1 MAFANGPGRCPAGPS
16 PPYNNIMLK
25 TFINRPVLATVVSTL
40 LVILGLV
47 SMWQLPITRFPE
59 IAPPSVT
66 VSTSYPG
73 ANAETV
79 AGAVLLPIEEAI
91 NGVPNMTY
99 MRSSATNSGSGN
111 ITVFFKTGTDPNQAS
126 VNVQTRVS
134 KANARIPAEVIES
147 GITVEPRQS
156 GIIMTINIFSDR
168 PDTLYDETFLQ
179 AYAQINLMRELAR
192 VDGVGEVRRVGARD
206 YSIRTW
212 LNPEKMAVYGLVP
225 QDVRDAIRDQN
236 FEIAPGRF
244 GETSDEAFET
254 ILRHKGRFTLP
265 EEFEQIV
272 IKTNE
277 DGSVLYL
284 KDIARTELGATN
296 LGSDNKVNGHPGL
309 TLNILQTSGSN
320 ARDIDIQI
328 RKVLER
334 LSENFPEGI
343 RYEISYSVRDQ
354 IDESIQQVQHTIFEA
369 FLLVFI
375 IVFIFLQDFRSTLI
389 PAIAIPVSLVGTFF
403 FLQLFGFSINV
414 LTMFALVLAIGIVV
428 DDAIVVVEAVHQKMH
443 ATNLGPRKA
452 TISTMSEITSAI
464 VSITLVM
471 SAVFFPVGFMGGP
484 SGVFFQQFAYTLAT
498 AILISALNAL
508 TLTPALCALL
518 LKKPQHGQTTDI
530 TPHDSARKQRVSRFK
545 DKFFGA
551 FNTAFSTMTDKYI
564 RSLRFLI
571 KRWAVA
577 LAGLVVIAGIGVWL
591 MNRTPSSFIPTEDD
605 SFVTYSLSMPP
616 GASLARTTEAL
627 AKADSILE
635 KREAIAGM
643 TTVSGYNAI
652 DASASSAFAV
662 GYINLKPPKE
672 RGAVKDIN
680 AVMDT
685 IRKDLEQITEASFS
699 VFPRPT
705 VQGFGDFSGLEFVL
719 QDRMG
724 GSMWDFGLVADT
736 FMREL
741 EKRPEIASAYT
752 TFNAN
757 FPQYLLEV
765 DPVKAKALGVSINDM
780 MRTIQGY
787 YGRVMVSDFNR
798 FGRQYRLYMQADFEY
813 RAEPESF
820 KSIFV
825 RNEHGEMVPA
835 NTLIKLK
842 KVMGPEIVNRYNLY
856 NAIAIN
862 ATPTEGYS
870 TGEAMAAMEEVAA
883 QYLPGNYSYEWTG
896 MSLEERQSGSQTVLI
911 FALSIIFVYFLLAA
925 QYESYILPLAVM
937 LSVPV
942 GLVGVYAAVNL
953 VGLENNIY
961 VQVGLIMLIGLL
973 AKNAILIVE
982 FAVQQR
988 RSGLSIYESALE
1000 GARMRLRPILMTSL
1014 AFVAGL
1020 IPLMWTVG
1028 PSAQGNHSISFGA
1041 AGGMLAGVAL
1051 GIFIIPVLYVIFKQL
1066 DERVKNKLST
1076 NEEE

>member
-1 MAFANGPGRCPAGPS
+1 
-16 PPYNNIMLK
+16 MLK
-25 TFINRPVLATVVSTL
+25 TFINRPVLATVISTL

-66 VSTSYPG
+66 VSASYPG

-91 NGVPNMTY
+91 NGVPNMAY
-99 MRSSATNSGSGN
+99 IRSTATNSGSGK

-156 GIIMTINIFSDR
+156 GIIMTINIFSDH

-179 AYAQINLMRELAR
+179 AYAQINLMRELSR

-212 LNPEKMAVYGLVP
+212 LNPEKMAAYGLVP

-236 FEIAPGRF
+236 FEIAPGKF
-244 GETSDEAFET
+244 GETSNEAFET

-320 ARDIDIQI
+320 AREIDIQI
-328 RKVLER
+328 RDVLER
-334 LSENFPEGI
+334 LAKHFPDHLE
-343 RYEISYSVRDQ
+343 YEISYSVRDQ
-354 IDESIQQVQHTIFEA
+354 IDESISQVQHTIFEA
-369 FLLVFI
+369 FILVFI
-375 IVFIFLQDFRSTLI
+375 IVFIFLQNFRSTLI
-389 PAIAIPVSLVGTFF
+389 PAIAIPVSLIGTFF
-403 FLQLFGFSINV
+403 FLQLFGFSVNV

-452 TISTMSEITSAI
+452 TLSAMSEITGAI

-471 SAVFFPVGFMGGP
+471 AAVFFPVGFMSGP

-518 LKKPQHGQTTDI
+518 LKKEPHHEPSAITHGEGPGEKKGVGRFT
-530 TPHDSARKQRVSRFK
+530 AR
-545 DKFFGA
+545 FFNA
-551 FNTAFSTMTDKYI
+551 FNAGFTIVTAKYI
-564 RSLRFLI
+564 GSVRFLI
-571 KRWAVA
+571 SRKGLA
-577 LAGLVVIAGIGVWL
+577 LGGLALVTAIGMWL
-591 MNRTPSSFIPTEDD
+591 MNRTPTSFIPTEDD
-605 SFVTYSLSMPP
+605 SFITYSLSMPP
-616 GASLARTTEAL
+616 GASLARTTDAL
-627 AKADSILE
+627 AKADSILK
-635 KREAIAGM
+635 KRAAIAGM

-662 GYINLKPPKE
+662 GYINLKPAAE
-672 RGAVKDIN
+672 RGEIRNIN
-680 AVMDT
+680 AFMDT
-685 IRKDLEQITEASFS
+685 IRNDLMQVTDASFS

-705 VQGFGDFSGLEFVL
+705 IQGFGDFSGLEFVL

-724 GSMWDFGLVADT
+724 GSMWDFGMVADT

-825 RNEHGEMVPA
+825 RNDNDEMVPA

-856 NAIAIN
+856 NAIGIN
-862 ATPTEGYS
+862 AIPADGYS
-870 TGEAMAAMEEVAA
+870 TGEAMAAMEEIAA
-883 QYLPGNYSYEWTG
+883 DQLSGNYSYEWTG
-896 MSLEERQSGSQTVLI
+896 MSLEERKSGNETLLI
-911 FALSIIFVYFLLAA
+911 FALSILFVYFLLAA
-925 QYESYILPLAVM
+925 QYESYILPMAVM

-942 GLVGVYAAVNL
+942 GLIGVYSVINV

-988 RSGLSIYESALE
+988 SAGLSILESAVE

-1041 AGGMLAGVAL
+1041 AGGMLIGVTL
-1051 GIFIIPVLYVIFKQL
+1051 GVFIIPVLYVIFKHL
-1066 DERVKNKLST
+1066 DETVKNKLT
-1076 NEEE
+1076 TKEEE

>member
-1 MAFANGPGRCPAGPS
+1 
-16 PPYNNIMLK
+16 MLK

-79 AGAVLLPIEEAI
+79 AAAVLLPIEEAI

-99 MRSSATNSGSGN
+99 IRSSATNSGSGKIN
-111 ITVFFKTGTDPNQAS
+111 VFFKTGTNPDQAS

-134 KANARIPAEVIES
+134 KANANIPAEVIES

-156 GIIMTINIFSDR
+156 GIIMTIDIFSDH

-179 AYAQINLMRELAR
+179 AYAQINLMRELSR

-212 LNPEKMAVYGLVP
+212 LNPEKMAAYGLVP
-225 QDVRDAIRDQN
+225 QDVRSAIRDQN
-236 FEIAPGRF
+236 FEIAPGKF
-244 GETSDEAFET
+244 GETSNEAFET

-272 IKTNE
+272 IKTNP

-296 LGSDNKVNGHPGL
+296 LGSDNKVNGYPGL

-320 ARDIDIQI
+320 AREIDIHI
-328 RKVLER
+328 RDVLER
-334 LSENFPEGI
+334 LAKDFPDYVH
-343 RYEISYSVRDQ
+343 YEISYSVRDQ
-354 IDESIQQVQHTIFEA
+354 IDESINQVKHTIFEA
-369 FLLVFI
+369 VILVFI
-375 IVFIFLQDFRSTLI
+375 IVFIFLQNFRSTLI
-389 PAIAIPVSLVGTFF
+389 PAIAIPVSLIGTFF

-443 ATNLGPRKA
+443 TTNLGPRKA
-452 TISTMSEITSAI
+452 THATMSEITGAI

-471 SAVFFPVGFMGGP
+471 AAVFFPVGFMTGP

-518 LKKPQHGQTTDI
+518 LKKPEGDGLEATVDNHPAAGKKG
-530 TPHDSARKQRVSRFK
+530 RNFLSRL
-545 DKFFGA
+545 FGA
-551 FNTAFSTMTDKYI
+551 FNTAFDTMTHKYVGAI
-564 RSLRFLI
+564 RFLI
-571 KRWAVA
+571 GRKGVA
-577 LAGLVVIAGIGVWL
+577 IGGLSLVTAIGIWL
-591 MNRTPSSFIPTEDD
+591 MNRTPTSFIPTEDD
-605 SFVTYSLSMPP
+605 SFVTYSMSMPP

-662 GYINLKPPKE
+662 GYIQLKPAGE
-672 RGAVKDIN
+672 RGEIRNIN
-680 AVMDT
+680 AIMDT
-685 IRKDLEQITEASFS
+685 IRADLEQITDAKFS

-705 VQGFGDFSGLEFVL
+705 IQGFGDFSGLEFVL

-724 GSMWDFGLVADT
+724 GSMWDFGAVADT
-736 FMREL
+736 FIAEL

-757 FPQYLLEV
+757 FPQYILEV
-765 DPVKAKALGVSINDM
+765 DPIKAKALGVSINEM

-787 YGRVMVSDFNR
+787 YGRVRVSDFNR
-798 FGRQYRLYMQADFEY
+798 FGRQYRLYMQADFDY
-813 RAEPESF
+813 RTDPESF
-820 KSIFV
+820 NSIFV
-825 RNEHGEMVPA
+825 RNSKGEMVPA
-835 NTLIKLK
+835 NTIIKLRK
-842 KVMGPEIVNRYNLY
+842 AMGPEIVNRYNLY

-862 ATPTEGYS
+862 AIPAEGHS
-870 TGEAMAAMEEVAA
+870 TGEAMQAMEETATA
-883 QYLPGNYSYEWTG
+883 YLPGNYSYEWTG
-896 MSLEERQSGSQTVLI
+896 MSLEERQSGNEMFLI

-942 GLVGVYAAVNL
+942 GLIGVYAVVNL

-982 FAVQQR
+982 FAIQQR
-988 RSGLSIYESALE
+988 NAGLSIVESALE
-1000 GARMRLRPILMTSL
+1000 GSRMRLRPILMTSL
-1014 AFVAGL
+1014 AFIAGL
-1020 IPLMWTVG
+1020 VPLMWTVG

-1041 AGGMLAGVAL
+1041 AGGMLFGVTL
-1051 GIFIIPVLYVIFKQL
+1051 GIFIIPVLYVIFKHL
-1066 DERVKNKLST
+1066 DEIVKNKLT
-1076 NEEE
+1076 TKEEE

>member
-1 MAFANGPGRCPAGPS
+1 
-16 PPYNNIMLK
+16 MLK
-25 TFINRPVLATVVSTL
+25 TFINRPVLATVISIL

-91 NGVPNMTY
+91 NGVPNMSY
-99 MRSSATNSGSGN
+99 IRSSATNSGSGN
-111 ITVFFKTGTDPNQAS
+111 VTVFFKTGTDPNQAS

-156 GIIMTINIFSDR
+156 GIIMTINIFSDH

-179 AYAQINLMRELAR
+179 AYAQINLMRELSR

-212 LNPEKMAVYGLVP
+212 LNPEKMAAYGLVP
-225 QDVRDAIRDQN
+225 QDIRDAIRDQN
-236 FEIAPGRF
+236 FEIAPGKF
-244 GETSDEAFET
+244 GETSNEAFET

-284 KDIARTELGATN
+284 RDVARTELGATN

-320 ARDIDIQI
+320 AREIDIQI
-328 RKVLER
+328 RDVLER
-334 LSENFPEGI
+334 LAKHFPDHI
-343 RYEISYSVRDQ
+343 QYEISYSVRDQ
-354 IDESIQQVQHTIFEA
+354 IDESINQVQHTIFEA
-369 FLLVFI
+369 FILVFI
-375 IVFIFLQDFRSTLI
+375 IVFIFLQNFRSTLI
-389 PAIAIPVSLVGTFF
+389 PAIAIPVSLIGTFF
-403 FLQLFGFSINV
+403 FLQLFGFSVNV
-414 LTMFALVLAIGIVV
+414 LTMFAMVLAIGIVV

-452 TISTMSEITSAI
+452 TLSAMSEITGAI

-471 SAVFFPVGFMGGP
+471 AAVFFPVGFMSGP

-518 LKKPQHGQTTDI
+518 LKKEAHHEP
-530 TPHDSARKQRVSRFK
+530 SAATHSEGTSEKKGVRRFTSRFF
-545 DKFFGA
+545 DA
-551 FNTAFSTMTDKYI
+551 FNTGFSTVTHKYI
-564 RSLRFLI
+564 GSIRFLI
-571 KRWAVA
+571 SRKGLALGGLAVVTA
-577 LAGLVVIAGIGVWL
+577 IGIWL
-591 MNRTPSSFIPTEDD
+591 MNRTPTSFIPTEDD
-605 SFVTYSLSMPP
+605 SFITYSLSMPP
-616 GASLARTTEAL
+616 GASLARTTDAL
-627 AKADSILE
+627 AKADSILK

-662 GYINLKPPKE
+662 GYINLKPAKE
-672 RGAVKDIN
+672 RGEIKNIN
-680 AVMDT
+680 AIMDT
-685 IRKDLEQITEASFS
+685 IRNDLTAITDASFS

-705 VQGFGDFSGLEFVL
+705 IQGFGDFSGLEFVL

-724 GSMWDFGLVADT
+724 GSMWDFGMVADT

-825 RNEHGEMVPA
+825 RNDQDEMVPA

-856 NAIAIN
+856 NAIGIN
-862 ATPTEGYS
+862 AIPADGYS
-870 TGEAMAAMEEVAA
+870 TGEAMAAMEEIAA
-883 QYLPGNYSYEWTG
+883 DQLSGNYSYEWTG
-896 MSLEERQSGSQTVLI
+896 MSLEERKSGNETLLI
-911 FALSIIFVYFLLAA
+911 FALSILFVYFLLAA

-942 GLVGVYAAVNL
+942 GLIGVYSVINV

-988 RSGLSIYESALE
+988 RDGLSILESAVE

-1041 AGGMLAGVAL
+1041 AGGMLIGVTL
-1051 GIFIIPVLYVIFKQL
+1051 GVFIIPVLYVIFKHL
-1066 DERVKNKLST
+1066 DEIVKNKLT
-1076 NEEE
+1076 TKEEE

>member
-1 MAFANGPGRCPAGPS
+1 
-16 PPYNNIMLK
+16 MLK
-25 TFINRPVLATVVSTL
+25 TFINRPVLATVISTL

-47 SMWQLPITRFPE
+47 SIWQLPITRFPE

-99 MRSSATNSGSGN
+99 IRSSATNSGSGN

-156 GIIMTINIFSDR
+156 GIIMTIDIFSNR

-225 QDVRDAIRDQN
+225 QDVRTAIRDQN
-236 FEIAPGRF
+236 FEIAPGKF

-254 ILRHKGRFTLP
+254 ILRHQGRFTLP

-272 IKTNE
+272 IKTNK

-284 KDIARTELGATN
+284 KDIARVELGATN
-296 LGSDNKVNGHPGL
+296 LGSDNKVNGYPGL

-320 ARDIDIQI
+320 AREIDIQI
-328 RKVLER
+328 RDVLER
-334 LSENFPEGI
+334 LSKDFPEGI
-343 RYEISYSVRDQ
+343 QYRISYSVRDQ
-354 IDESIQQVQHTIFEA
+354 IDESINQVQHTIFEA
-369 FLLVFI
+369 FILVFI

-443 ATNLGPRKA
+443 ATKLGPRKA
-452 TISTMSEITSAI
+452 TISTMGEITRAI

-518 LKKPQHGQTTDI
+518 LRKSDAHPTPTTMADTIADDHSEKKRGF
-530 TPHDSARKQRVSRFK
+530 SRFK
-545 DKFFGA
+545 SRFFSA
-551 FNTAFSTMTDKYI
+551 FNTGFATLTNRYI
-564 RSLRFLI
+564 GSLRFLI
-571 KRWAVA
+571 GRKW
-577 LAGLVVIAGIGVWL
+577 LAIGGLVLVTGIGVWL

-605 SFVTYSLSMPP
+605 SFITYSLSMPP
-616 GASLARTTEAL
+616 GASLARTTAAL
-627 AKADSILE
+627 SKADSILK
-635 KREAIAGM
+635 KRTAIEGM

-662 GYINLKPPKE
+662 GYINLKPAKE
-672 RGAVKDIN
+672 RGEIRNIN
-680 AVMDT
+680 AIMDT
-685 IRKDLEQITEASFS
+685 IRADLAQITDASFS

-705 VQGFGDFSGLEFVL
+705 IQGFGDFSGLEFVL

-724 GSMWDFGLVADT
+724 GSMWDFGSVADS

-765 DPVKAKALGVSINDM
+765 DPVKAKALGVSVNEM

-825 RNEHGEMVPA
+825 RNGSGEMVPV
-835 NTLIKLK
+835 NTIVKLK

-862 ATPTEGYS
+862 AIPSEGYS
-870 TGEAMAAMEEVAA
+870 TGEAMQAMEETAA
-883 QYLPGNYSYEWTG
+883 AHLPGNYSYEWTG
-896 MSLEERQSGSQTVLI
+896 MSLEESQSGNETLLI

-942 GLVGVYAAVNL
+942 GLIGVYALINL

-988 RSGLSIYESALE
+988 QAGLSIYESAVE

-1014 AFVAGL
+1014 AFIAGL

-1041 AGGMLAGVAL
+1041 AGGMLIGVTL
-1051 GIFIIPVLYVIFKQL
+1051 GIFIIPVLYVIFKYL
-1066 DERVKNKLST
+1066 DEQVKTKLT
-1076 NEEE
+1076 TTEED

>member
-1 MAFANGPGRCPAGPS
+1 
-16 PPYNNIMLK
+16 MLK
-25 TFINRPVLATVVSTL
+25 TFINRPVLATVISTL

-47 SMWQLPITRFPE
+47 SIWQLPITRFPE

-99 MRSSATNSGSGN
+99 IRSSATNSGSGN

-156 GIIMTINIFSDR
+156 GIIMTIDIFSNR

-225 QDVRDAIRDQN
+225 QDVRTAIRDQN
-236 FEIAPGRF
+236 FEIAPGKF

-254 ILRHKGRFTLP
+254 ILRHQGRFTLP

-272 IKTNE
+272 IKTNK

-284 KDIARTELGATN
+284 KDIARVELGATN
-296 LGSDNKVNGHPGL
+296 LGSDNKVNGYPGL

-320 ARDIDIQI
+320 AREIDIQI
-328 RKVLER
+328 RDVLER
-334 LSENFPEGI
+334 LSKDFPEGI
-343 RYEISYSVRDQ
+343 QYRISYSVRDQ
-354 IDESIQQVQHTIFEA
+354 IDESINQVQHTIFEA
-369 FLLVFI
+369 FILVFI

-443 ATNLGPRKA
+443 ATKLGPRKA
-452 TISTMSEITSAI
+452 TISTMGEITRAI

-518 LKKPQHGQTTDI
+518 LRKSDAHPTPTTMADTIADDHSEKKPGF
-530 TPHDSARKQRVSRFK
+530 SRFK
-545 DKFFGA
+545 SRFFSA
-551 FNTAFSTMTDKYI
+551 FNTGFATLTNRYI
-564 RSLRFLI
+564 GSLRFLI
-571 KRWAVA
+571 GRKWIAIG
-577 LAGLVVIAGIGVWL
+577 GLVLVTGIGVWL

-605 SFVTYSLSMPP
+605 SFITYSLSMPP
-616 GASLARTTEAL
+616 GASLARTTAAL
-627 AKADSILE
+627 SKADSILK
-635 KREAIAGM
+635 KRTAIEGM

-662 GYINLKPPKE
+662 GYINLKPAKE
-672 RGAVKDIN
+672 RGEIRNIN
-680 AVMDT
+680 AIMDT
-685 IRKDLEQITEASFS
+685 IRADLAQITDASFS

-705 VQGFGDFSGLEFVL
+705 IQGFGDFSGLEFVL

-724 GSMWDFGLVADT
+724 GSMWDFGSVADS

-765 DPVKAKALGVSINDM
+765 DPVKAKALGVSVNEM

-825 RNEHGEMVPA
+825 RNGSGEMVPV
-835 NTLIKLK
+835 NTIVKLK

-862 ATPTEGYS
+862 AIPSEGYS
-870 TGEAMAAMEEVAA
+870 TGEAMQAMEEAA
-883 QYLPGNYSYEWTG
+883 AAHLPGNYSYEWTG
-896 MSLEERQSGSQTVLI
+896 MSLEESQSGNETLLI

-942 GLVGVYAAVNL
+942 GLIGVYALINL

-988 RSGLSIYESALE
+988 QAGLSIYESAVE

-1014 AFVAGL
+1014 AFIAGL

-1041 AGGMLAGVAL
+1041 AGGMLIGVTL
-1051 GIFIIPVLYVIFKQL
+1051 GIFIIPVLYVIFKYL
-1066 DERVKNKLST
+1066 DEQVKTKLT
-1076 NEEE
+1076 TTEED

>member
-1 MAFANGPGRCPAGPS
+1 
-16 PPYNNIMLK
+16 MLK
-25 TFINRPVLATVVSTL
+25 TFINRPVLATVISTL

-99 MRSSATNSGSGN
+99 IRSSATNSGSGN

-156 GIIMTINIFSDR
+156 GIIMTINIFSNR

-192 VDGVGEVRRVGARD
+192 VSGVGEVRRVGARD

-212 LNPEKMAVYGLVP
+212 LNPEKMAVYGLIP
-225 QDVRDAIRDQN
+225 QDVRAAIRDQN
-236 FEIAPGRF
+236 FEIAPGKF

-254 ILRHKGRFTLP
+254 ILRHQGRFTTP

-284 KDIARTELGATN
+284 NDIARVELGATN

-320 ARDIDIQI
+320 AREIDIQI
-328 RKVLER
+328 RDVLER
-334 LSENFPEGI
+334 LSKDFPDGI
-343 RYEISYSVRDQ
+343 QYEISYSVRDQ
-354 IDESIQQVQHTIFEA
+354 IDESINQVQHTIFEA
-369 FLLVFI
+369 FILVFI

-443 ATNLGPRKA
+443 STNLGPRKA
-452 TISTMSEITSAI
+452 TLSTMGEITRAI
-464 VSITLVM
+464 VSITLIM

-518 LKKPQHGQTTDI
+518 LRKSDAHPTPTTVADTMADTTTEKKPGF
-530 TPHDSARKQRVSRFK
+530 SGFKSRF
-545 DKFFGA
+545 FSA
-551 FNTAFSTMTDKYI
+551 FNTGFATVTNKYI
-564 RSLRFLI
+564 GSLRFLTAR
-571 KRWAVA
+571 KWLA
-577 LAGLVVIAGIGVWL
+577 LGGLALVTAIGVWL
-591 MNRTPSSFIPTEDD
+591 MNRTPPSFIPTEDD
-605 SFVTYSLSMPP
+605 SFITYSLSMPP
-616 GASLARTTEAL
+616 GASLARTTAAL
-627 AKADSILE
+627 SKADSILK
-635 KREAIAGM
+635 KREAIEGM

-662 GYINLKPPKE
+662 GYINLKPAKE
-672 RGAVKDIN
+672 RGEIRNIN
-680 AVMDT
+680 AIMDT
-685 IRKDLEQITEASFS
+685 IRQDLSKITEASFS

-705 VQGFGDFSGLEFVL
+705 IQGFGDFSGLEFVL

-724 GSMWDFGLVADT
+724 GSMWDFGMVADT

-741 EKRPEIASAYT
+741 EKRPEVASAYT

-765 DPVKAKALGVSINDM
+765 DPVKAKALGVSINEM

-825 RNEHGEMVPA
+825 RNSADEMVPV
-835 NTLIKLK
+835 NTIVTLK

-862 ATPTEGYS
+862 AIPSEGYS
-870 TGEAMAAMEEVAA
+870 TGEAMKAMEETAA
-883 QYLPGNYSYEWTG
+883 AYLPGNYSYEWTG
-896 MSLEERQSGSQTVLI
+896 MSLEESQSGNETVLI
-911 FALSIIFVYFLLAA
+911 FALSILFVYFLLAA

-942 GLVGVYAAVNL
+942 GLIGVYTLVNL

-988 RSGLSIYESALE
+988 QAGLSIYESALE

-1041 AGGMLAGVAL
+1041 AGGMLIGVTL
-1051 GIFIIPVLYVIFKQL
+1051 GIFIIPVLYVIFKYL
-1066 DERVKNKLST
+1066 DEQVKTKLT
-1076 NEEE
+1076 TTEED

>member
-1 MAFANGPGRCPAGPS
+1 
-16 PPYNNIMLK
+16 MLK
-25 TFINRPVLATVVSTL
+25 TFINRPVLATVISTL

-99 MRSSATNSGSGN
+99 IRSSATNSGSGKIN
-111 ITVFFKTGTDPNQAS
+111 VFFKTGTNPDQAS

-134 KANARIPAEVIES
+134 KANANIPAEVIES

-156 GIIMTINIFSDR
+156 GIIMTIDIFSDH

-212 LNPEKMAVYGLVP
+212 LDPKKMAAYGLVP

-236 FEIAPGRF
+236 FEIAPGKF

-272 IKTNE
+272 IKTNP

-296 LGSDNKVNGHPGL
+296 LGSDNKVNGYPGL

-320 ARDIDIQI
+320 AREIDIHI
-328 RKVLER
+328 RDVLER
-334 LSENFPEGI
+334 LAKDFPDNI
-343 RYEISYSVRDQ
+343 HYDISYSVRDQ
-354 IDESIQQVQHTIFEA
+354 IDESINQVKHTIFEA
-369 FLLVFI
+369 VILVFI
-375 IVFIFLQDFRSTLI
+375 IVFIFLQNLRSTLI
-389 PAIAIPVSLVGTFF
+389 PAIAIPVSLIGTFF

-443 ATNLGPRKA
+443 ATKLGPRKA
-452 TISTMSEITSAI
+452 THATMGEITSAI

-471 SAVFFPVGFMGGP
+471 AAVFFPVGFMQGP

-498 AILISALNAL
+498 AILISAVNAL

-518 LKKPQHGQTTDI
+518 LKRPPQDESTIPVDNTAAVAGKKGIRRLT
-530 TPHDSARKQRVSRFK
+530 SRLF
-545 DKFFGA
+545 DA
-551 FNTAFSTMTDKYI
+551 FNTAFATMTHKYVGAI
-564 RSLRFLI
+564 RFLVGRKGLSI
-571 KRWAVA
+571 
-577 LAGLVVIAGIGVWL
+577 AGLVLVTAIGVWL
-591 MNRTPSSFIPTEDD
+591 MNRTPTSFIPTEDD
-605 SFVTYSLSMPP
+605 SFVTYSLSMPA

-662 GYINLKPPKE
+662 GYIQLKPASE
-672 RGAVKDIN
+672 RGDIRNIN
-680 AVMDT
+680 ALMDT
-685 IRKDLEQITEASFS
+685 IRSDLDQITEATFS

-705 VQGFGDFSGLEFVL
+705 IQGFGDFSGLEFVL

-724 GSMWDFGLVADT
+724 GSMWDFGSVADT
-736 FMREL
+736 FIMEL
-741 EKRPEIASAYT
+741 EKRPEIGSAYT

-757 FPQYLLEV
+757 FPQYVLEV

-787 YGRVMVSDFNR
+787 YGRVRVSDFNR
-798 FGRQYRLYMQADFEY
+798 FGRQYRLYMQADFSY
-813 RAEPESF
+813 RTDPESF

-825 RNEHGEMVPA
+825 RNNKGEMVPA
-835 NTLIKLK
+835 NTIVTLRKA
-842 KVMGPEIVNRYNLY
+842 MGPEVVNRYNLY
-856 NAIAIN
+856 NAIAVN
-862 ATPTEGYS
+862 ASPAEGYS
-870 TGEAMAAMEEVAA
+870 TGEAMQAMEATAA
-883 QYLPGNYSYEWTG
+883 EYLPGNYSYEWTG
-896 MSLEERQSGSQTVLI
+896 MSLEERQSGSETLLI

-942 GLVGVYAAVNL
+942 GLIGVYAVVNL

-988 RSGLSIYESALE
+988 RAGLSIVESALE
-1000 GARMRLRPILMTSL
+1000 GSRMRLRPILMTSL

-1020 IPLMWTVG
+1020 VPLMWTVG

-1041 AGGMLAGVAL
+1041 AGGMLFGVTL
-1051 GIFIIPVLYVIFKQL
+1051 GIFIIPVLYVIFKHL
-1066 DERVKNKLST
+1066 DEIIKNKLT
-1076 NEEE
+1076 TKEEE

>member
-1 MAFANGPGRCPAGPS
+1 
-16 PPYNNIMLK
+16 MLK
-25 TFINRPVLATVVSTL
+25 TFINRPVLATVISTL

-99 MRSSATNSGSGN
+99 IRSSATNSGSGK
-111 ITVFFKTGTDPNQAS
+111 ITVFFKTGTNPDQAS

-134 KANARIPAEVIES
+134 KANANIPAEVIES

-156 GIIMTINIFSDR
+156 GIIMTIDIYSDH

-236 FEIAPGRF
+236 FEIAPGKF
-244 GETSDEAFET
+244 GETSNEAFET
-254 ILRHKGRFTLP
+254 ILRHQGRFTLP

-272 IKTNE
+272 IKTNP

-296 LGSDNKVNGHPGL
+296 LGSDNKVNGYPGL

-320 ARDIDIQI
+320 AREIDIHI
-328 RKVLER
+328 REVLER
-334 LSENFPEGI
+334 LATNFPDNVH
-343 RYEISYSVRDQ
+343 YDISYSVRDQ
-354 IDESIQQVQHTIFEA
+354 IDESINQVKHTIFEA
-369 FLLVFI
+369 VILVFI
-375 IVFIFLQDFRSTLI
+375 IVFIFLQNLRSTLI
-389 PAIAIPVSLVGTFF
+389 PAIAIPVSLIGTFF

-443 ATNLGPRKA
+443 ATKLSPRKA
-452 TISTMSEITSAI
+452 THAAMGEITGAI
-464 VSITLVM
+464 ISITLVM
-471 SAVFFPVGFMGGP
+471 AAVFFPVGFMQGP

-518 LKKPQHGQTTDI
+518 LKRPPEHE
-530 TPHDSARKQRVSRFK
+530 SAVSADHNPPATGKKGISGFTSRLFS
-545 DKFFGA
+545 A
-551 FNTAFSTMTDKYI
+551 FNTAFDTMTHKYI
-564 RSLRFLI
+564 HAIRFLI
-571 KRWAVA
+571 GRKALA
-577 LAGLVVIAGIGVWL
+577 LAGLAVVTAIGVWL
-591 MNRTPSSFIPTEDD
+591 MNRTPTSFIPSEDD
-605 SFVTYSLSMPP
+605 SFVTYSMSMPP

-627 AKADSILE
+627 AKADSILA

-662 GYINLKPPKE
+662 GYIQLKPVGE
-672 RGAVKDIN
+672 RGNIRNIN

-685 IRKDLEQITEASFS
+685 IRRDLDQITEASFS

-705 VQGFGDFSGLEFVL
+705 IQGFGDFSGLEFVL

-724 GSMWDFGLVADT
+724 GSMWDFGSVADT
-736 FMREL
+736 FIMEL

-757 FPQYLLEV
+757 FPQYILEV

-787 YGRVMVSDFNR
+787 YGRVRVSDFNR
-798 FGRQYRLYMQADFEY
+798 FGRQYRLYMQADFAY
-813 RAEPESF
+813 RNDPESF

-825 RNEHGEMVPA
+825 RNNKGEMVPA
-835 NTLIKLK
+835 NTIIKLRK
-842 KVMGPEIVNRYNLY
+842 AMGPEIVNRYNLY

-862 ATPTEGYS
+862 AIPAEGHS
-870 TGEAMAAMEEVAA
+870 TGEAMQAMEATAA
-883 QYLPGNYSYEWTG
+883 EYLPGNYSYEWTG
-896 MSLEERQSGSQTVLI
+896 MSLEERQSGNETALI

-942 GLVGVYAAVNL
+942 GLVGVYAVVNM

-988 RSGLSIYESALE
+988 RAGMSIIESALE
-1000 GARMRLRPILMTSL
+1000 GSRMRLRPILMTSL

-1020 IPLMWTVG
+1020 VPLMWTVG

-1041 AGGMLAGVAL
+1041 AGGMLFGVTL
-1051 GIFIIPVLYVIFKQL
+1051 GIFIIPALYVVFKHL
-1066 DERVKNKLST
+1066 DEIVKNKLT
-1076 NEEE
+1076 TKEEEE

>member
-1 MAFANGPGRCPAGPS
+1 
-16 PPYNNIMLK
+16 MLK
-25 TFINRPVLATVVSTL
+25 TFINRPVLATVISIL

-99 MRSSATNSGSGN
+99 IRSSATNSGSGN
-111 ITVFFKTGTDPNQAS
+111 ITVFFKTGTDPDQAS

-134 KANARIPAEVIES
+134 KANSRIPPEVIES

-156 GIIMTINIFSDR
+156 GIIMTINIFSNH
-168 PDTLYDETFLQ
+168 PDTIYDETFLQ

-225 QDVRDAIRDQN
+225 QDVQQAIRDQN

-244 GETSDEAFET
+244 GETSNEAFET

-296 LGSDNKVNGHPGL
+296 LGSDNKVNGYPGL

-328 RKVLER
+328 RDVLER
-334 LSENFPEGI
+334 LSRDFPEGI
-343 RYEISYSVRDQ
+343 QYEISYSVREQ
-354 IDESIQQVQHTIFEA
+354 IDESISQVQHTIFEA
-369 FLLVFI
+369 FILVFI

-443 ATNLGPRKA
+443 ATTLGPRKA
-452 TISTMSEITSAI
+452 TLATMGEITSAI

-471 SAVFFPVGFMGGP
+471 VAVFFPVGFMGGP

-518 LKKPQHGQTTDI
+518 LKRPARHPSVADS
-530 TPHDSARKQRVSRFK
+530 TPKKGNKAGKLASRF
-545 DKFFGA
+545 FEA
-551 FNTAFSTMTDKYI
+551 FNTAFATLTNKYI
-564 RSLRFLI
+564 GSLRFLI
-571 KRWAVA
+571 QRKA
-577 LAGLVVIAGIGVWL
+577 LAFGGLAIVTAIGIWL

-605 SFVTYSLSMPP
+605 SFITYSLSMPP
-616 GASLARTTEAL
+616 GASLARTTVAL
-627 AKADSILE
+627 AKADSILK
-635 KREAIAGM
+635 KREAIEGM

-662 GYINLKPPKE
+662 GYINLKPIKE
-672 RGAVKDIN
+672 RGAIRNIDAI
-680 AVMDT
+680 MDT
-685 IRKDLEQITEASFS
+685 IRNDLAQVTEASFS

-705 VQGFGDFSGLEFVL
+705 IQGFGDFSGLEFVL

-724 GSMWDFGLVADT
+724 GSMWDFGMVADT

-787 YGRVMVSDFNR
+787 YGRVTVSDFNR
-798 FGRQYRLYMQADFEY
+798 FGRQYRLFMQADFEY
-813 RAEPESF
+813 RADPESF

-825 RNEHGEMVPA
+825 RNDNGEMVPV
-835 NTLIKLK
+835 NTIVRLK

-862 ATPTEGYS
+862 AIPSDGYS

-883 QYLPGNYSYEWTG
+883 ASLPGNYSYEWTG
-896 MSLEERQSGSQTVLI
+896 MSLEERQSGNETALI
-911 FALSIIFVYFLLAA
+911 FALSIVFVYFLLAA

-942 GLVGVYAAVNL
+942 GLIGVYSAINL

-988 RSGLSIYESALE
+988 RAGLRIYESAIE

-1041 AGGMLAGVAL
+1041 AGGMLIGATL
-1051 GIFIIPVLYVIFKQL
+1051 GIVIIPVLYVVFKHL
-1066 DERVKNKLST
+1066 DELVKNKLT
-1076 NEEE
+1076 IKEED